1 MSTKPV
7 VIIGA
12 GLAGLCCAGELAR
25 NSVEAVLLESQDD
38 VGGRV
43 RTDVVDGFRLDRGFQ
58 VLQTGY
64 PEACRQL
71 DYNALCLHT
80 FHPGALI
87 HTGAGTVVMSDPWRR
102 PQDLLPTLFN
112 GVGALSDRWKLARL
126 RWNVTR
132 KTIQELYA
140 EPDTTTDAYLR
151 NTCGFSSD
159 MVDRF
164 FRPWFSGV
172 FLEDKLETSSRFFK
186 FIFRMFAVGDAALP
200 KDGMGAITKQL
211 ADRLT
216 STQIRLGTRVES
228 LDGLRVRLET
238 GETIESRAL
247 VLAVDGPE
255 ASRLTNGRIRIPAFN
270 ATTCLYYS
278 AEHPPFRDKLLMLNG
293 DRTPPINNLCVPTN
307 VVAGYAPEGQTL
319 MSVSVVNPKA
329 EPSADIE
336 PPVRRQLRDWFGAQ
350 VNQWSFLRSYLVR
363 NALPAQPAHFRDVPD
378 SGCRLMEGLY
388 RCGDYCE
395 TASIQGAMV
404 SGRKAAEAISTDLHS
419 RRKPF

>member
-7 VIIGA
+7 VIIGG
-12 GLAGLCCAGELAR
+12 GLAGLSCAGELAR

-43 RTDVVDGFRLDRGFQ
+43 RTDIVDGFRLDRGFQ

-64 PEACRQL
+64 PEASRQL
-71 DYNALCLHT
+71 DYNALCLHA

-87 HTGAGTVVMSDPWRR
+87 HTGADTVVMCDPWRR
-102 PQDLLPTLFN
+102 PQDLIPTLFN
-112 GVGALSDRWKLARL
+112 GVGTLSDRWKLTRL

-132 KTIQELYA
+132 KTIEELDA

-151 NTCGFSSD
+151 YTCGFSSD

-211 ADRLT
+211 AGRLT

-228 LDGLRVRLET
+228 LDGLRVRLEN
-238 GETIESRAL
+238 GETIASRAL

-255 ASRLTNGRIRIPAFN
+255 ASRLTNGRIRVPGFN

-278 AEHPPFRDKLLMLNG
+278 AQHPPFPDKLLMLNG

-319 MSVSVVNPKA
+319 ISVSVVNSNA

-336 PPVRRQLRDWFGAQ
+336 PMVRRQLRDWFGTQ
-350 VNQWSFLRSYLVR
+350 VDQWSLLRSYPVR
-363 NALPAQPAHFRDVPD
+363 NALPAQPAHFRDIPD
-378 SGCRLMEGLY
+378 PGCRLMEGLY

-404 SGRKAAEAISTDLHS
+404 SGRKAAEAVFTDLHGG
-419 RRKPF
+419 KKLL